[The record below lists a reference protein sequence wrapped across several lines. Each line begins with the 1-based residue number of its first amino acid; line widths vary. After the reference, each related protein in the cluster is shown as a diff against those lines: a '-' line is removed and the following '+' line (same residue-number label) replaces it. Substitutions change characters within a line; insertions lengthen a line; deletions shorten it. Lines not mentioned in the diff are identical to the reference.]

1 MQSELSVED
10 VKWALLVVGICLM
23 IWGIHD
29 YGYVN
34 KTPVNIANIQSYDI
48 QNGMVVEGEI
58 PCNYGV
64 FDKEVQYKNDG
75 PNENRYYYLIPAGNN
90 SYIGYLSTTSDE
102 NLRRQAQET
111 EQYLNG
117 TRATAPS
124 SVWVHGYVRRMD
136 TSTKAKMRRYMI
148 SLGVPSN
155 QVDSILVDY
164 YIQCAYFS
172 AWKPVLIIGIIMT
185 AVGAVM
191 IISQYTVRIKK

>member
-75 PNENRYYYLIPAGNN
+75 PNENRYYYLI
-90 SYIGYLSTTSDE
+90 
-102 NLRRQAQET
+102 
-111 EQYLNG
+111 
-117 TRATAPS
+117 
-124 SVWVHGYVRRMD
+124 
-136 TSTKAKMRRYMI
+136 

-164 YIQCAYFS
+164 YIQFAYFS